1 LRRSARRRA
10 AGLALAALLAGGRA
24 WGAVEGFQYT
34 REVEVPAAGWVRV
47 PLDQATLQH
56 LAPAAVDLH
65 VFGPGGGEVPPE
77 LLRVTAGEVETVS
90 GPSLTVALRDAECDR
105 AQPGVNVCRLEL
117 PAAGQILRR
126 LSVEIAVEGPVGYRL
141 DQPRDSRWLPL
152 AEGVWQREGL
162 RTSHQL
168 AGSREPIAGSTLR
181 LELYGAGEV
190 APRLVSYGAEL
201 ALPTVLFQAVEPGRY
216 TLAYGGA
223 ARASVERA
231 GSDGDGGTAAWL
243 EAGPEREHPLAP
255 LPASATAPGTA
266 LREADFAAGWRVIA
280 PAAKP
285 GDLIRLDLPDA
296 VYAAARPDLGDLRL
310 TVGGRQIPF
319 YLGSPAPPVPLV
331 EERGLKPAPRER
343 SQDESDSESEIE
355 IRLPEPGLPLTELYL
370 TLPGMPLRR
379 TVGVRYLEPAPPGAR
394 KRERSA
400 VARQTWE
407 CVPEPPLPCRL
418 GLPLSGP
425 ATALLSVRFH
435 DGDNPPL
442 TGLQATVWRR
452 GDVLLF
458 VWPAAAEAEDETPVR
473 LLAGREGLSAPS
485 YDLAALGES
494 LLGRPWQPAELDLE
508 GAASPEAPWWSRW
521 VLPITLGIAGIFLV
535 LLLRRILTEA

>member
-1 LRRSARRRA
+1 LRLQA
-10 AGLALAALLAGGRA
+10 AGLALAALCAAGPALGE
-24 WGAVEGFQYT
+24 VEGFRYT

-56 LAPAAVDLH
+56 LAPGAEDLH
-65 VFGPGGGEVPPE
+65 VFAPGGGEVPPG
-77 LLRVTAGEVETVS
+77 LLRVTAVEAGTAS

-105 AQPGVNVCRLEL
+105 AQPGVTACRLEL
-117 PAAGQILRR
+117 PSAGQILRR
-126 LSVEIAVEGPVGYRL
+126 LTVEIAAEGPVGYRL
-141 DQPRDSRWLPL
+141 DQPRDSRWLLL

-162 RTSHQL
+162 RTSHL
-168 AGSREPIAGSTLR
+168 LPGSPAPIAGATLR
-181 LELYGAGEV
+181 LELYGAGEA

-201 ALPTVLFQAVEPGRY
+201 ALPTVLFEAVEPGRY

-223 ARASVERA
+223 ARAPAGRA
-231 GSDGDGGTAAWL
+231 GLDGIAATAAWL

-255 LPASATAPGTA
+255 LPASATAPGTK
-266 LREADFAAGWRVIA
+266 LREADFAAGWQVIA

-285 GDLIRLDLPDA
+285 GDLVRLELPDA
-296 VYAAARPDLGDLRL
+296 VYAAAGPDLGDLRL
-310 TVGGRQIPF
+310 VVDGRQIPF
-319 YLGSPAPPVPLV
+319 YRGSPAAPVPV
-331 EERGLKPAPRER
+331 AGARGVKPAPRER
-343 SQDESDSESEIE
+343 PQGESELE
-355 IRLPEPGLPLTELYL
+355 IRLPEAGLPLTELYL

-379 TVGVRYLEPAPPGAR
+379 AVGVRYVEPAPPGAK

-407 CVPEPPLPCRL
+407 CVPEPPLPCRVH
-418 GLPLSGP
+418 LPLSGA

-442 TGLQATVWRR
+442 PGLQATVWRR

-458 VWPAAAEAEDETPVR
+458 VWPEPVESEAPVR

-494 LLGRPWQPAELDLE
+494 LLSRPWQPAELDLE
-508 GAASPEAPWWSRW
+508 GAAPPEAPWWSRFI
-521 VLPITLGIAGIFLV
+521 LPMTLGIAGVFLV

>member
-1 LRRSARRRA
+1 
-10 AGLALAALLAGGRA
+10 
-24 WGAVEGFQYT
+24 
-34 REVEVPAAGWVRV
+34 
-47 PLDQATLQH
+47 
-56 LAPAAVDLH
+56 
-65 VFGPGGGEVPPE
+65 
-77 LLRVTAGEVETVS
+77 VTAGEVETVS

-126 LSVEIAVEGPVGYRL
+126 LSVEIAAEGPVGYRL
-141 DQPRDSRWLPL
+141 DQPRDARWLPL

-162 RTSHQL
+162 HTSHHL
-168 AGSREPIAGSTLR
+168 PGSPEPVAGATLR
-181 LELYGAGEV
+181 LELYGTGEA

-201 ALPTVLFQAVEPGRY
+201 ALPTLLFHAGEPGRY

-223 ARASVERA
+223 AQASAERA
-231 GSDGDGGTAAWL
+231 ELDGLDGDADLDAAAWL
-243 EAGPEREHPLAP
+243 EAGPEREHPLTP

-266 LREADFAAGWRVIA
+266 LKEAGFAAGWQVLA
-280 PAAKP
+280 PDAKP
-285 GDLIRLDLPDA
+285 GDLVRLELPNA

-310 TVGGRQIPF
+310 AVGGRQIPF

-331 EERGLKPAPRER
+331 EERGLKPGSRER
-343 SQDESDSESEIE
+343 SRDESEIE

-407 CVPEPPLPCRL
+407 CVPEPPLPCRVR
-418 GLPLSGP
+418 LPLSGP

-442 TGLQATVWRR
+442 PGLQATVWRR

-458 VWPAAAEAEDETPVR
+458 VWPAAAEGAESAEGETPVR
-473 LLAGREGLSAPS
+473 LLAGREGLTAPS

-521 VLPITLGIAGIFLV
+521 ILPITLGIAGIFLV